1 MKTLIKIKDIYRA
14 ISEWEVELVRYH
26 GITINEGLLLS
37 GLAEA
42 ESLTPTEISNLLS
55 LSFSNTS
62 KVIRSCETKK
72 LIYRIMDK
80 FDRRRMYFA
89 ITEKGIHKISNVDDF
104 RLKGK
109 QLTKDILNICL
120 TPIETED
127 TN

>member
-1 MKTLIKIKDIYRA
+1 MRTLVKIKDIYRA

-42 ESLTPTEISNLLS
+42 ESLTPTEIANLLS

-72 LIYRIMDK
+72 LIYRILDK

-89 ITEKGIHKISNVDDF
+89 ITEKGINKISNVDDF
-104 RLKGK
+104 RLKGR
-109 QLTKDILNICL
+109 QLTKDIRDICDA
-120 TPIETED
+120 PIEQAV

>member
-1 MKTLIKIKDIYRA
+1 MRTLVKIKDIYRA

-37 GLAEA
+37 GLAEV
-42 ESLTPTEISNLLS
+42 ESLTPTEIANLLS

-89 ITEKGIHKISNVDDF
+89 ITEKGINKISNVDDF

-109 QLTKDILNICL
+109 QLTKDIRDICDA
-120 TPIETED
+120 PIE
-127 TN
+127 